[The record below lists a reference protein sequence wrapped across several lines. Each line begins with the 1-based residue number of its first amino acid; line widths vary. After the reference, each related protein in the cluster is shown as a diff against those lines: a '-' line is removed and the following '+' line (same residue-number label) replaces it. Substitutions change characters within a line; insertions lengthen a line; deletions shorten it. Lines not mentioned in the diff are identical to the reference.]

1 MKDGNVSRRGF
12 LAAATGAPAILRAAA
27 PRRNLLFIASDDL
40 NHCFSAYGH
49 DVVQTPNLDRIAKSG
64 VRFDRAYCQ
73 FPLCSPSRT
82 SILTGL
88 APDSTGV
95 YDLQTHFR
103 QNIPGV
109 VTLPQLFQ
117 KNGYFAGRVGKLYH
131 YGNPGQIGTDGL
143 DDAASWSAKV
153 NPRGIDKDEEPK
165 LVNHTPGAGLGSAL
179 AFYASPAR
187 DEEHTDGMVAAET
200 LRLMEENRQRPW
212 FLGAGFYK
220 PHCPYIAP
228 SQYFDRVPMDRVK
241 LIPFEEW
248 ELKIAPQWAYNLKVA
263 NYGLGEKERREAMR
277 AYYATI
283 LFLDANVGRVLD
295 GLEKMKLAERTTVVF
310 WSDHGYQLGQH
321 GQWMKQA
328 LWEPS
333 ARTPL
338 MISGAGVKR
347 RGSACG
353 RTVELLDLY
362 PTACELAGLKGAP
375 ANLHGRSLA
384 RLLENPAASWDRPAI
399 TQVRRGTVQQ
409 GFVHGHSIRTE
420 THRYNMWAEG
430 REGEELYDYEA
441 DPNEM
446 RNLAQS
452 PGGARLKADL
462 RARLD
467 TILAARRPG
476 AV

>member
-1 MKDGNVSRRGF
+1 VISRRGF
-12 LAAATGAPAILRAAA
+12 LAAASGAPAVLRAEA
-27 PRRNLLFIASDDL
+27 PRRNVLFIASDDL
-40 NHCFSAYGH
+40 NYCFSAYGH
-49 DVVQTPNLDRIAKSG
+49 DVVKTPNLDRIAKNG

-88 APDSTGV
+88 APDTTGV
-95 YDLQTHFR
+95 YELQTHFR
-103 QNIPGV
+103 KNIPDV

-117 KNGYFAGRVGKLYH
+117 KNGYFAARVGKLYH

-143 DDAASWSAKV
+143 DDPASWNTKV

-165 LVNHTPGAGLGSAL
+165 IINHTPGIGLGSAL
-179 AFYASPAR
+179 AFYASPAK
-187 DEEHTDGMVAAET
+187 DEEHTDGIVAAET
-200 LRLMEENRQRPW
+200 LRLLEENRNRPW

-220 PHCPYIAP
+220 PHCPYVAP
-228 SQYFDRVPMDRVK
+228 SKYFDRVPMERVK

-248 ELKIAPQWAYNLKVA
+248 ELKIAPQWAYNLKEA

-283 LFLDANVGRVLD
+283 LFLDANVGRILD
-295 GLEKMKLAERTTVVF
+295 GLEKMKLAERTSVVF

-333 ARTPL
+333 AGTPL
-338 MISGAGVKR
+338 LIAGAGVKA
-347 RGSACG
+347 RGRSCS

-362 PTACELAGLKGAP
+362 PTACELAGLTGVP
-375 ANLHGRSLA
+375 SNLHGKSLLP
-384 RLLENPAASWDRPAI
+384 LLENPDLAWDRPAV
-399 TQVRRGTVQQ
+399 TQVRRGTAEQ
-409 GFVHGHSIRTE
+409 GFVHGYSIRTE

-430 REGEELYDYEA
+430 REGEELYDYRA
-441 DPNEM
+441 DPREM
-446 RNLAQS
+446 VNLAQRS
-452 PGGARLKADL
+452 EEAGRKANLRVRL
-462 RARLD
+462 RQ
-467 TILAARRPG
+467 ILTSRRP
-476 AV
+476 ASA